1 MNAFLILFVQC
12 AMEHWLKR
20 SQNHSRR
27 KYVHHERAFSMKKTI
42 AKRLSNFALALAVV
56 FCAAAMLPS
65 KASAKVNGTG
75 SSSSNHITWKGQT
88 LWGYATRGEKSGTA
102 KTTFTATAGLTAHVK
117 LEFNIPSGGA
127 TANATT
133 DRKETDSG
141 TTVTAIVYCPDYGI
155 AKFAYGGHDV
165 SYGGYSP
172 TPHLETRA

>member
-1 MNAFLILFVQC
+1 MKGAFP
-12 AMEHWLKR
+12 
-20 SQNHSRR
+20 
-27 KYVHHERAFSMKKTI
+27 MKKTI
-42 AKRLSNFALALAVV
+42 AKRLSHFVLALAVV

-65 KASAKVNGTG
+65 KASATVNRTG
-75 SSSSNHITWKGQT
+75 SSTTNHITWKGQT

-141 TTVTAIVYCPDYGI
+141 TNVTAIVYCPDYGI

>member
-1 MNAFLILFVQC
+1 MFI
-12 AMEHWLKR
+12 MKG
-20 SQNHSRR
+20 
-27 KYVHHERAFSMKKTI
+27 AFSMKKTT

-117 LEFNIPSGGA
+117 LEFNIPSGGP
-127 TANATT
+127 TASSTT
-133 DRKETDSG
+133 DRKETNSG
-141 TTVTAIVYCPDYGI
+141 TTVTAFVSCPDYGT
-155 AKFAYGGHDV
+155 AKYAYGGHDV

-172 TPHLETRA
+172 TPYLETKA

>member
-1 MNAFLILFVQC
+1 MHSLILFCTVRHG
-12 AMEHWLKR
+12 ALAETIMKGA
-20 SQNHSRR
+20 S
-27 KYVHHERAFSMKKTI
+27 AMKKIT

-102 KTTFTATAGLTAHVK
+102 KTTFTTTAGLTAHVK
-117 LEFNIPSGGA
+117 LEFNIPSGVP
-127 TANATT
+127 TASSTT
-133 DRKETDSG
+133 DRKETNSG
-141 TTVTAIVYCPDYGI
+141 TTVTAFVSCPDYGA
-155 AKFAYGGHDV
+155 AKYAYGGHDV

-172 TPHLETRA
+172 TPHLETKA

>member
-1 MNAFLILFVQC
+1 
-12 AMEHWLKR
+12 
-20 SQNHSRR
+20 
-27 KYVHHERAFSMKKTI
+27 MKKTI

-117 LEFNIPSGGA
+117 LEFNIPAGGSSA
-127 TANATT
+127 TSSVE
-133 DRKETDSG
+133 KMETNSG
-141 TTVTAIVYCPDYGI
+141 TTVTAFVSCPDYGT
-155 AKFAYGGHDV
+155 AKYAYGGHDV
-165 SYGGYSP
+165 SYDGYSP
-172 TPHLETRA
+172 TPHLETKA